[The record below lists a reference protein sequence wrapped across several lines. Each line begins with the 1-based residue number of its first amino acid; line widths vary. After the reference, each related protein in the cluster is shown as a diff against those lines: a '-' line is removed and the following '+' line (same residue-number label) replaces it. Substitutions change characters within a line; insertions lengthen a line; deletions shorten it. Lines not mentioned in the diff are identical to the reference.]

1 VIGLGLEGET
11 GSQATADLGE
21 GDQNLISITREMS
34 DFDNLIRTED
44 FTGTMKMIEQKW
56 SQAAPNIPFTYSFL
70 DQDLDQLYQSER
82 RLGNIIGIF
91 SGLGIFIACLGLL
104 GLAIFI
110 TERRTKEIGIR
121 KVLGASVASILL
133 LLSKDF
139 TKLILI
145 AFAIS
150 IPLTFYMARTWL
162 QDYAYRITLGVD
174 TFVWVGVAVMSI
186 AWITISF
193 QSVKAA
199 LANPVKSLRSE

>member
-1 VIGLGLEGET
+1 
-11 GSQATADLGE
+11 
-21 GDQNLISITREMS
+21 MS
-34 DFDNLIRTED
+34 EFDNLIRTED